1 MKNSIIAFLAGMLAA
16 CLLYLKNKHPDV
28 VNVSG
33 DLIEE
38 QKIKDNRK
46 IKGDRSQ
53 WPFINSTDGTA
64 QINGKMS
71 RREVIN
77 LWKSTKNK

>member
-1 MKNSIIAFLAGMLAA
+1 MKNTIIGALAGALIS
-16 CLLYLKNKHPDV
+16 LLIYLKNKHPDI

-46 IKGDRSQ
+46 IKNKGKQVDS
-53 WPFINSTDGTA
+53 NGNEA
-64 QINGKMS
+64 MINGMMS
-71 RREVIN
+71 RRDVIK
-77 LWKSTKNK
+77 LWKSLKSN